1 MLFNISWHG
10 SSAVDNP
17 QRVLHTKAMMR
28 DIVWFLGGYLV
39 GGIPFGLI
47 LSRTIKGV
55 DPRTVGSGNIG
66 ATNVIRAAGPVVGI
80 LTGILDIA
88 KALVPVLLAK
98 LYVGP
103 ELAIWMVL
111 AAVLGHCFTPY
122 LGFRGGKGVAS
133 AFGAFIAFDIRIA
146 ALAFAVWLV
155 FLLVFRYVSLASLAA
170 ALTMFLSTL
179 FLYPYDLRFPWVAFA
194 VALVIWLRHHSNI
207 RRLLQGVE
215 PRVGQKKA

>member
-1 MLFNISWHG
+1 M
-10 SSAVDNP
+10 AMTE
-17 QRVLHTKAMMR
+17 QVL
-28 DIVWFLGGYLV
+28 WFLAGYLI

-47 LSRTIKGV
+47 LSRALKGV

-66 ATNVIRAAGPVVGI
+66 ATNVIRAAGPTVGV

-98 LYVGP
+98 IYVGP

-122 LGFRGGKGVAS
+122 LKFRGGKGVAS

-155 FLLVFRYVSLASLAA
+155 FLFIFRYVSLASLAA
-170 ALTMFLSTL
+170 ALTMFLATL
-179 FLYPYDLRFPWVAFA
+179 FLYPYDLRFPWAAFA
-194 VALVIWLRHHSNI
+194 VALVIWGRHHSNI